1 MSDVDLA
8 VPTPGHTSL
17 FADYQAPAGSYDELC
32 REPQQPRSHW
42 EYVIRSLEALGPQEL
57 LRREQ
62 EVRRL
67 LRENGV
73 TYNVYSDARG
83 EGRPWA
89 LDLLPTLLTSQEWR
103 DIERGLIQRA
113 ELFNL
118 ILADLY
124 GPQQLI
130 KKGLLPPHLIYS
142 HSGFLRACVGI
153 TPPSRHFLFSYAADL
168 ARSPDGNMWVLSDR
182 TQTPSG
188 AGYALENRLTL
199 ARVFPS
205 LYRDAQV
212 HRLALYFRTLRN
224 SLETLVPQQ
233 REPGRTVL
241 LTPGP
246 GNETYFEHA
255 YVAQYLDYT
264 LVQGSDL
271 TLRDGRVWLKTLDG
285 LQPVDVILR
294 RVDDT
299 FCDPLELRK
308 DSLLGTPGLVQATRT
323 NQVAVA
329 NPLGVGIL
337 ENPALM
343 AFLPRLCRELLGQ
356 ELRLPSVATW
366 WCGGEDER
374 RYVLAHLDR
383 LVIKPISPYLP
394 RVTQATSDTV
404 FGAQLSAMEREALIA
419 RIQAQP
425 HRYVAQEYL
434 PLSTTPTFADG
445 KLVPRPLVLRSF
457 LVARDDA
464 YVVMPGGLARVA
476 PGPDSWDVSN
486 QTGGVSKDIWVL
498 ASEPEQAVSLLPS
511 AEQPVALT
519 RSGGEI
525 PSRVA
530 DNLFWL
536 GRYTERMESSA
547 RVFRE
552 MLLRLLDTEVVNH
565 DPYLPGLLS
574 AVTHQAVTYLHL
586 VGQAGN
592 RRLMAKELE
601 LLAVILEPTKS
612 GSLRSTLDALLQAGR
627 SVRDRL
633 SDDTARVL
641 NTLDQELSPHMR
653 LDQTVESLTRVVS
666 GLASFTGLSVESMS
680 RGQGFRFLEI
690 GRRLERTL
698 HTISLLHTACE
709 MAPGG
714 RGALWEVVL
723 AMTDSLQ
730 TYRRRYYTQVDAQAV
745 LDLLLHDESNPRSV
759 GYQLARLQEHVDGLP
774 RQATLPHRSPA
785 QRLVLQS
792 LTALR
797 TTDIEGLSQ
806 AVWEEPV
813 YETLDELFAQL
824 GTFLLALS
832 DVLSRTYFSH
842 IEAQQQLMEHQHDSL
857 RHRPYDPLSL

>member
-8 VPTPGHTSL
+8 VPTPVHTSL
-17 FADYQAPAGSYDELC
+17 FADYQAPLGSFDELC
-32 REPQQPRSHW
+32 HAPQQPRSHW

-89 LDLLPTLLTSQEWR
+89 LDLLPVLLTSQEWR

-124 GPQQLI
+124 GPQKLI
-130 KKGLLPPHLIYS
+130 KEGLLPLDVIYG
-142 HSGFLRACVGI
+142 HSGFLRACAGI
-153 TPPSRHFLFSYAADL
+153 TPASQRFLFSYAADL
-168 ARSPDGNMWVLSDR
+168 ARSPDGRMWVIGDR

-199 ARVFPS
+199 SRVFPS
-205 LYRDAQV
+205 LYRDAHV

-224 SLETLVPQQ
+224 SLATLVPQP
-233 REPGRTVL
+233 RESGGEPGRTVL

-255 YVAQYLDYT
+255 YVAQYLDYI

-285 LQPVDVILR
+285 LQPIDVILR
-294 RVDDT
+294 RVDDL

-308 DSLLGTPGLVQATRT
+308 DSLLGTPGLVQAART
-323 NQVAVA
+323 NQVAIA

-343 AFLPRLCRELLGQ
+343 AFLPRLCRALLGQ

-366 WCGGEDER
+366 WCGGESER
-374 RYVLAHLDR
+374 RYVLDNLDH
-383 LVIKPISPYLP
+383 LVIKPIVPHAS
-394 RVTQATSDTV
+394 SETV
-404 FGAQLSAMEREALIA
+404 FGAQLSATEREALIA
-419 RIQAQP
+419 RIQTQP
-425 HRYVAQEYL
+425 HRYVGQEHL
-434 PLSTTPTFADG
+434 PLSTTPTFVDG
-445 KLVPRPLVLRSF
+445 KLVARPLVLRSF

-476 PGPDSWDVSN
+476 PGPNSWDVSN

-511 AEQPVALT
+511 AERSVALT
-519 RSGGEI
+519 RSGGEM

-536 GRYTERMESSA
+536 GRYTERMEGST

-565 DPYLPGLLS
+565 DTYLPGLLS
-574 AVTHQAVTYLHL
+574 AVTHKAVTYLRL
-586 VGQAGN
+586 VGHGGN
-592 RRLMAKELE
+592 RRLVAKEPE
-601 LLAVILEPTKS
+601 LLAVILEPTQP
-612 GSLRSTLDALLQAGR
+612 GSLRSTLDALLQTGR

-641 NTLDQELSPHMR
+641 NTLDQELSLGMS
-653 LDQTVESLTRVVS
+653 LDQTLESLNRMIG
-666 GLASFTGLSVESMS
+666 GLASFTGLSTESMS
-680 RGQGFRFLEI
+680 RGQGFRFFEI
-690 GRRLERTL
+690 GRRLERAL

-714 RGALWEVVL
+714 RGTLWEVVL

-730 TYRRRYYTQVDAQAV
+730 TYRRRYYTHIDAQAV

-759 GYQLARLQEHVDGLP
+759 GYQMVRLQEHADGLP
-774 RQATLPHRSPA
+774 RKTSLPHRSPA
-785 QRLVLQS
+785 QRLALQA
-792 LTALR
+792 LTTLR

-832 DVLSRTYFSH
+832 DALSRTYFSH

-857 RHRPYDPLSL
+857 HHRPYNPLSV